1 MPVMSARLGAMPP
14 LYRVVTVAVCYVCW
28 QMPDSLGRRIGAM
41 RGALGWTQQDL
52 ADRLAVSRVAV
63 SHIEAGLRDPGER
76 TVNLLAGLFKVEP
89 WELVAGTAY
98 PDAKTERLPDVA
110 CRYTEVEL
118 QLRLLE
124 LDRERGLDGPR
135 RLDWLNRL
143 AALTKTTFDRR
154 EQELLAEARRS
165 LRI

>member
-1 MPVMSARLGAMPP
+1 
-14 LYRVVTVAVCYVCW
+14 
-28 QMPDSLGRRIGAM
+28 MPDNRVPENLGRRIAVLRAG
-41 RGALGWTQQDL
+41 LGWTQQDL

-76 TVNLLAGLFKVEP
+76 TIALLSGLFKVEP

-98 PDAKTERLPDVA
+98 PPGKTERLPVVS

-124 LDRERGLDGPR
+124 LDIERGLDGR
-135 RLDWLNRL
+135 RRDEWSARL
-143 AALTKTTFDRR
+143 ATLLKTTYDRG
-154 EQELLAEARRS
+154 EQDLLRAARSR
-165 LRI
+165 LRP

>member
-1 MPVMSARLGAMPP
+1 MDGDERAMTEEIS
-14 LYRVVTVAVCYVCW
+14 R
-28 QMPDSLGRRIGAM
+28 SLGRRIAAM
-41 RGALGWTQQDL
+41 RGALGWTQQEL

-76 TVNLLAGLFKVEP
+76 TGTLLAGLFKVEP

-98 PDAKTERLPDVA
+98 PDAKSERLPVVA

-124 LDRERGLDGPR
+124 LDRERGLDAPR
-135 RLDWLNRL
+135 RREWDDRL

-154 EQELLAEARRS
+154 ELDLIDKA
-165 LRI
+165 

>member
-1 MPVMSARLGAMPP
+1 
-14 LYRVVTVAVCYVCW
+14 
-28 QMPDSLGRRIGAM
+28 MPDSLGRRIAAL
-41 RGALGWTQQDL
+41 RGSLGWTQQDL

-76 TVNLLAGLFKVEP
+76 TITLLAGLFKIEP

-98 PDAKTERLPDVA
+98 PDAKTERLPVVA

-135 RLDWLNRL
+135 RLEWLDRL
-143 AALTKTTFDRR
+143 AALAKSTFDR
-154 EQELLAEARRS
+154 AEADLIDQARRS
-165 LRI
+165 LRTV